1 MTKIV
6 AVTACPSGVA
16 HTYMAAEALESAAK
30 AKGWEVKVET
40 QGSIGLENE
49 LTAAD
54 VADADMVILT
64 KDIGI
69 DICVLD
75 MPLLDTRSGKD
86 LMGTF
91 IADLVLQILSFVAQS
106 ERENIRRRQAEGI
119 AAAKKRGVRFG
130 RPRAEVPEDFAA
142 IVQEWKKGCITMDE
156 ALQKSQISKSTFYR
170 RVKVS

>member
-69 DICVLD
+69 KFEE
-75 MPLLDTRSGKD
+75 RFAGKTIVRVNISD
-86 LMGTF
+86 AVKR
-91 IADLVLQILSFVAQS
+91 ADAIMNKIGAHLAQT
-106 ERENIRRRQAEGI
+106 A
-119 AAAKKRGVRFG
+119 
-130 RPRAEVPEDFAA
+130 
-142 IVQEWKKGCITMDE
+142 
-156 ALQKSQISKSTFYR
+156 
-170 RVKVS
+170 